1 MERSELIKKLK
12 EVYEGNMESLNYMVG
27 YYSGLEELINMLRK
41 ENKELKK
48 EISNYKRRVTNL
60 KKTRILKGTK
70 EQKQIIKVKLGAST
84 KTTVRKH
91 LKKEIEE
98 VKSND

>member
-27 YYSGLEELINMLRK
+27 YYSGLVEIINMLRK

-48 EISNYKRRVTNL
+48 EIVEIKRG
-60 KKTRILKGTK
+60 K
-70 EQKQIIKVKLGAST
+70 
-84 KTTVRKH
+84 
-91 LKKEIEE
+91 
-98 VKSND
+98 